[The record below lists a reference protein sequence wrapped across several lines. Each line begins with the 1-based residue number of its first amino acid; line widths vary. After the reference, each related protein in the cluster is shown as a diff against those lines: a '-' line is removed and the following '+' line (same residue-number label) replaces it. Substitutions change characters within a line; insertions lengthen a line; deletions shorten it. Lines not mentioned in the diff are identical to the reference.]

1 MEIIVQGI
9 QGNGQSL
16 IEEQK
21 TFLEEDGPVTRILMS
36 SEVEVGSRVKC
47 MAGTFAN
54 RKECMSLV

>member
-36 SEVEVGSRVKC
+36 SEVEVGTNFKSI
-47 MAGTFAN
+47 AGECAY
-54 RKECMSLV
+54 RK